1 MRDEASSD
9 LSGEESQGFGG
20 RSEAQDLV
28 YVKIHTTVDMSQD
41 FSEVV
46 AICDKELL
54 GKEFRE
60 GDVVLNVNEEFFKGF
75 IATLEEAMHHARNAP
90 IVVLAGE
97 ASVNRAVKEGLVH
110 PDAILRVGGVP
121 YAQVIKL

>member
-1 MRDEASSD
+1 M
-9 LSGEESQGFGG
+9 SGEESRGLGG
-20 RSEAQDLV
+20 GSGTQDLV
-28 YVKIHTTVDMSQD
+28 YVKIHTTADISQD

-60 GDVVLNVNEEFFKGF
+60 GDVVLSVNEEFFKGF
-75 IATLEEAMHHARNAP
+75 ITTLEEAMHHARNAP

-97 ASVNRAVKEGLVH
+97 ASVSRAVKEGLIH

-121 YAQVIKL
+121 YAQVVKL